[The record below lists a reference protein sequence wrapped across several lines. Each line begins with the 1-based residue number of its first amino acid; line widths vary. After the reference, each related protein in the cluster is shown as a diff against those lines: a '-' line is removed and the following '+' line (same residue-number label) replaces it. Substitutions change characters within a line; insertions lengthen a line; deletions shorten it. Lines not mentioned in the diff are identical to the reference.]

1 MSRGKSKRRKKAK
14 GDYFRS
20 GSTSTHTLEHH
31 VPALFISKAKEYHV
45 PIQVLRDKIES
56 WIDEN
61 GIHIRHISHKNKQGK
76 RIKITETKKFA
87 PSASNQTNSKRYST
101 DKLLYV
107 DDIILSEYEFVLEN
121 SNSQIEHS
129 FTATD
134 LSKKVPGKME
144 QILLLYSQGLR

>member
-14 GDYFRS
+14 GNHFRS

-31 VPALFISKAKEYHV
+31 VPALFIAKAKEYHV
-45 PIQVLRDKIES
+45 PLQVLREKIDS

-61 GIHIRHISHKNKQGK
+61 GIHVMHTSYKNKEGK

-87 PSASNQTNSKRYST
+87 PLASNQIYQERYSK

-107 DDIILSEYEFVLEN
+107 DDIILSEYEFVLET
-121 SNSQIEHS
+121 SNSKIEHS

-134 LSKKVPGKME
+134 LSKKIPGKMD
-144 QILLLYSQGLR
+144 QILLLYSQGIR